1 MVAVLNLHRI
11 SPHLNSFWPPLHPR
25 IFEEL
30 LIFLSENFEVRR
42 FDELDSPA
50 NGRPIAV
57 LSFDDGY
64 YDFIEYALPLLSKY
78 GFRANLNLIP
88 ECAETGIPI
97 WNVRLYDFLEAAPQK
112 VIDEIRLPGFTRKLA
127 GDGPSAK
134 VSFGVA
140 ISRYFKNRPRA
151 EREELWPSIEPLISK
166 VDHSSTRMVLTN
178 DVAKIAGDTE
188 LGVHSFSHES
198 MAFESQVFFE
208 NDFWQCNE
216 YFAEKLRLP
225 MNIYAFP
232 NGSFRKEQIEFLR
245 RNGIERV
252 LLVDEKISDRK
263 SDVIPRITMYGDS
276 ANQIR
281 MRALGF

>member
-112 VIDEIRLPGFTRKLA
+112 VIDEIRLPGFTGKLA

-208 NDFWQCNE
+208 NDFI
-216 YFAEKLRLP
+216 R
-225 MNIYAFP
+225 
-232 NGSFRKEQIEFLR
+232 
-245 RNGIERV
+245 
-252 LLVDEKISDRK
+252 IS
-263 SDVIPRITMYGDS
+263 
-276 ANQIR
+276 
-281 MRALGF
+281 L